1 MKKLNNTQ
9 KALKRMIRDT
19 ESKITDEELFLSSA
33 FQKYQ
38 TSLAK
43 AATGR
48 SRYGLQVLM
57 EWDSSENADIAYT
70 DNYRIHCNAANSI
83 TQSFPSRFLRSQ
95 SLTGLTGHEIGHL
108 RYSDFA
114 SLQLYLTNM
123 ENGSFYPEA
132 PDNLPSG
139 YKANLQDILDAMEE
153 KDNATCLTLSR
164 CAAQFNNIL
173 EDIYIEARMCEEYP
187 GTFKQGIQINNLRM
201 SELIPSIQEQIDC
214 GYQPFSIMS
223 NLILS
228 YCRTGN
234 INNRTNYSG
243 EYTDTLSDCMPFN
256 VLEGL
261 DSPFLFPDSRA
272 MKISSLFDYGFQPC
286 PYIAA
291 NHPLTSELVNQYIE
305 RLTDL
310 AGKKHLPIDG
320 IVMIFDSLDYSKNCG
335 RTGHHYKDGLAFKF
349 EDETYETTLRNI
361 EWTPTRFGEIA
372 PVGVFDPVEIDGC
385 SVSRATLHNL
395 TFIKELEL
403 VPGCRISVS
412 KRNMIIPHIEE
423 NLERGH
429 YVDAVPPVCPCCGSQ
444 TRIYQRKGNDGR
456 LIETVHCDNPNC
468 DSQIRKRFTH
478 FVGKKAM
485 NIEGLSETTLEK
497 FLTLGYLQTFPDIYH
512 LNEHQE
518 EILQL
523 EGFGKKSFERLWN
536 SITSSRNTTFVR
548 FLVSMDIP
556 MVGRTKSRILDT
568 VFHGSLQEF
577 FDAASDDYDFTQLDD
592 FGDTLNQNIHDW
604 FSDENNLI
612 LWHEL
617 QKELIFEERKE
628 MNTMMKENVFT
639 GCTIVATGKLAHFT
653 RDEINSKILELGAKA
668 GSSVTKKTDY
678 LICGEKAGSKLAK
691 AQSLG
696 IKILSEDEF
705 LEMIA

>member
-1 MKKLNNTQ
+1 MNHSNELSNVEKIKQLVDHLNLQRNAYYNENSPNISDAEYDRIFDELVELEKQTGFVLSNSPTQTVGYTPISELPKVKHPVPLLSLDKTKQVQDLISFAGKQPVLFMLKL
-9 KALKRMIRDT
+9 D
-19 ESKITDEELFLSSA
+19 
-33 FQKYQ
+33 
-38 TSLAK
+38 
-43 AATGR
+43 
-48 SRYGLQVLM
+48 
-57 EWDSSENADIAYT
+57 
-70 DNYRIHCNAANSI
+70 
-83 TQSFPSRFLRSQ
+83 
-95 SLTGLTGHEIGHL
+95 GLTTKLVYENGTLVEASTRGDGEIG
-108 RYSDFA
+108 
-114 SLQLYLTNM
+114 
-123 ENGSFYPEA
+123 
-132 PDNLPSG
+132 
-139 YKANLQDILDAMEE
+139 
-153 KDNATCLTLSR
+153 
-164 CAAQFNNIL
+164 
-173 EDIYIEARMCEEYP
+173 
-187 GTFKQGIQINNLRM
+187 
-201 SELIPSIQEQIDC
+201 ELITHNIPAYVDVPLSIPYKGRLVIVGESFIPTNDFERLKETLRD
-214 GYQPFSIMS
+214 GKGEPYKNGR
-223 NLILS
+223 NLA
-228 YCRTGN
+228 
-234 INNRTNYSG
+234 SG
-243 EYTDTLSDCMPFN
+243 SVRSLDPANCAGRCLHFMPFN

-261 DSPFLFPDSRA
+261 DSPFLFPDSRSI
-272 MKISSLFDYGFQPC
+272 KVSSLFDYGFQPC
-286 PYIAA
+286 PYIIATQ
-291 NHPLTSELVNQYIE
+291 PLTLDLVNQYIE
-305 RLTDL
+305 NLTVL

-320 IVMIFDSLDYSKNCG
+320 IVMIFDSLDYSKSCG

-372 PVGVFDPVEIDGC
+372 PVGVFDSVEIDGC

-577 FDAASDDYDFTQLDD
+577 FDAASGDYDFTQLDD

-653 RDEINSKILELGAKA
+653 RDEINSKIIEFGAKA

-678 LICGEKAGSKLAK
+678 LICGEKAGSKLTK
-691 AQSLG
+691 AQALG

>member
-1 MKKLNNTQ
+1 VIVGESFIPTNDFER
-9 KALKRMIRDT
+9 LKETLRDGKG
-19 ESKITDEELFLSSA
+19 EPYKNGRNLASGSVR
-33 FQKYQ
+33 
-38 TSLAK
+38 SLDPANC
-43 AATGR
+43 AGR
-48 SRYGLQVLM
+48 
-57 EWDSSENADIAYT
+57 
-70 DNYRIHCNAANSI
+70 
-83 TQSFPSRFLRSQ
+83 
-95 SLTGLTGHEIGHL
+95 
-108 RYSDFA
+108 
-114 SLQLYLTNM
+114 
-123 ENGSFYPEA
+123 
-132 PDNLPSG
+132 
-139 YKANLQDILDAMEE
+139 
-153 KDNATCLTLSR
+153 CLH
-164 CAAQFNNIL
+164 F
-173 EDIYIEARMCEEYP
+173 
-187 GTFKQGIQINNLRM
+187 
-201 SELIPSIQEQIDC
+201 
-214 GYQPFSIMS
+214 
-223 NLILS
+223 
-228 YCRTGN
+228 
-234 INNRTNYSG
+234 
-243 EYTDTLSDCMPFN
+243 MPFN

-272 MKISSLFDYGFQPC
+272 MKISSLLDYGFQPC

-291 NHPLTSELVNQYIE
+291 NQPLTSELVNQYIE
-305 RLTDL
+305 KLTDL

-320 IVMIFDSLDYSKNCG
+320 IVMIFDSLDYSQKCG

-372 PVGVFDPVEIDGC
+372 PVGIFDPVEIDGC
-385 SVSRATLHNL
+385 FVSRATLHNL

-429 YVDAVPPVCPCCGSQ
+429 YVNAVPPACPCCGSQ

-577 FDAASDDYDFTQLDD
+577 FDAASGDYDFTQLDD

-653 RDEINSKILELGAKA
+653 RDEINSKIIELGAKA

-678 LICGEKAGSKLAK
+678 LICGEKAGSKLTK
-691 AQSLG
+691 AQALG

>member
-1 MKKLNNTQ
+1 MK
-9 KALKRMIRDT
+9 
-19 ESKITDEELFLSSA
+19 
-33 FQKYQ
+33 
-38 TSLAK
+38 
-43 AATGR
+43 
-48 SRYGLQVLM
+48 
-57 EWDSSENADIAYT
+57 
-70 DNYRIHCNAANSI
+70 
-83 TQSFPSRFLRSQ
+83 
-95 SLTGLTGHEIGHL
+95 
-108 RYSDFA
+108 
-114 SLQLYLTNM
+114 
-123 ENGSFYPEA
+123 
-132 PDNLPSG
+132 
-139 YKANLQDILDAMEE
+139 
-153 KDNATCLTLSR
+153 
-164 CAAQFNNIL
+164 
-173 EDIYIEARMCEEYP
+173 
-187 GTFKQGIQINNLRM
+187 
-201 SELIPSIQEQIDC
+201 
-214 GYQPFSIMS
+214 
-223 NLILS
+223 
-228 YCRTGN
+228 
-234 INNRTNYSG
+234 
-243 EYTDTLSDCMPFN
+243 
-256 VLEGL
+256 
-261 DSPFLFPDSRA
+261 
-272 MKISSLFDYGFQPC
+272 
-286 PYIAA
+286 
-291 NHPLTSELVNQYIE
+291 
-305 RLTDL
+305 
-310 AGKKHLPIDG
+310 
-320 IVMIFDSLDYSKNCG
+320 
-335 RTGHHYKDGLAFKF
+335 
-349 EDETYETTLRNI
+349 
-361 EWTPTRFGEIA
+361 
-372 PVGVFDPVEIDGC
+372 
-385 SVSRATLHNL
+385 
-395 TFIKELEL
+395 
-403 VPGCRISVS
+403 
-412 KRNMIIPHIEE
+412 HIEE

-429 YVDAVPPVCPCCGSQ
+429 YIDAVPPVCPCCGSQ

-556 MVGRTKSRILDT
+556 MVGRTKSKILDT
-568 VFHGSLQEF
+568 VFHGSLQGF
-577 FDAASDDYDFTQLDD
+577 FDAASGNYDFTQLDD

-653 RDEINSKILELGAKA
+653 RDEINSKIIELGAKA

-678 LICGEKAGSKLAK
+678 LICGEKAGSKLTK

>member
-1 MKKLNNTQ
+1 MNHSNELSNVEKIKQLVDYLNLQRNAYYNENSPNISDAEYDRIFDELVELEKQTGFVLSNSPTQTVGYTPISELPKVKHPVPLLSLDKTKQVQDLISFAGKQPVLFMLKL
-9 KALKRMIRDT
+9 D
-19 ESKITDEELFLSSA
+19 
-33 FQKYQ
+33 
-38 TSLAK
+38 
-43 AATGR
+43 
-48 SRYGLQVLM
+48 
-57 EWDSSENADIAYT
+57 
-70 DNYRIHCNAANSI
+70 
-83 TQSFPSRFLRSQ
+83 
-95 SLTGLTGHEIGHL
+95 GLTTKLVYENGTLVEASTRGDGEIG
-108 RYSDFA
+108 
-114 SLQLYLTNM
+114 
-123 ENGSFYPEA
+123 
-132 PDNLPSG
+132 
-139 YKANLQDILDAMEE
+139 
-153 KDNATCLTLSR
+153 
-164 CAAQFNNIL
+164 
-173 EDIYIEARMCEEYP
+173 
-187 GTFKQGIQINNLRM
+187 
-201 SELIPSIQEQIDC
+201 ELITHNIPAYVDVPLSIPYKGRLVIVGESFIPTNDFERLKETLRD
-214 GYQPFSIMS
+214 GKGEPYKNGR
-223 NLILS
+223 NLA
-228 YCRTGN
+228 
-234 INNRTNYSG
+234 SG
-243 EYTDTLSDCMPFN
+243 SVRSLDPANCAGRCLHFMPFN

-272 MKISSLFDYGFQPC
+272 MKISSLLDYGFQPC

-291 NHPLTSELVNQYIE
+291 NQPLTSELVNQYIE
-305 RLTDL
+305 KLTDL

-320 IVMIFDSLDYSKNCG
+320 IVMIFDSLDYSQKCG

-372 PVGVFDPVEIDGC
+372 PVGIFDPVEIDGC
-385 SVSRATLHNL
+385 FVSRATLHNL

-429 YVDAVPPVCPCCGSQ
+429 YVNAVPPACPCCGSQ

-577 FDAASDDYDFTQLDD
+577 FDAASGNYDFTQLDD

-653 RDEINSKILELGAKA
+653 RDEINSKIIELGAKA

-678 LICGEKAGSKLAK
+678 LICGEKAGSKLTK
-691 AQSLG
+691 AQALG